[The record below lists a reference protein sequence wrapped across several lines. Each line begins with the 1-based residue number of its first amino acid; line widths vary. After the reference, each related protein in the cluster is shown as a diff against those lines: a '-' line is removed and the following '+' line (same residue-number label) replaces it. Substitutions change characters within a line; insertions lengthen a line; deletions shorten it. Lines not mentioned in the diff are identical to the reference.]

1 MNLTKLALRRPVSA
15 VLLIIMIIIFGFTS
29 FGDLEQELT
38 PEMETPMLMIMT
50 LYSGAGPED
59 VEDLVTSPLEDAIAS
74 LSDVKTVTSRSAEN
88 QSMIMIQ
95 YEYGTDMDGMILT
108 ESLHITK
115 GICICRIRQKIFCM
129 IK

>member
-15 VLLIIMIIIFGFTS
+15 VLIIIMIILFGFTS

-50 LYSGAGPED
+50 VYSGAGPED
-59 VEDLVTSPLEDAIAS
+59 VEDLITSPLEDAIAS

-95 YEYGTDMDGMILT
+95 YEYGTDKEVWTVPSALCPIL
-108 ESLHITK
+108 SAALPLWSWPW
-115 GICICRIRQKIFCM
+115 
-129 IK
+129 IKATP

>member
-50 LYSGAGPED
+50 MYSGAGPED

-95 YEYGTDMDGMILT
+95 YEYGTDMS
-108 ESLHITK
+108 EA
-115 GICICRIRQKIFCM
+115 
-129 IK
+129 